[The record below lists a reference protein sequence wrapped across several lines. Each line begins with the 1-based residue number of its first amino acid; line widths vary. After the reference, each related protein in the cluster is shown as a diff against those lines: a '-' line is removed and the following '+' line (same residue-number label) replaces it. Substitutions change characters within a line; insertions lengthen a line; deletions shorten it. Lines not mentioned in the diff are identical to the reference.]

1 MKIMRKEVAHVAR
14 LARLH
19 LNKTQEELFTAQLNE
34 ILEYMDGLNEL
45 DTLGVEPAYH
55 ALPIRNVF
63 RDDQVSPSLPKEM
76 ALDNAPHKTRDF
88 FVVPKV
94 I

>member
-1 MKIMRKEVAHVAR
+1 MAR

-19 LNKTQEELFTAQLNE
+19 LNKTQKELFTAQLNE
-34 ILEYMDGLNEL
+34 ILEYMERLNEL

-55 ALPIRNVF
+55 ALPIWNVF
-63 RDDQVSPSLPKEM
+63 REDQVSPSLPKEM
-76 ALDNAPHKTRDF
+76 AMDNAPQKTRDF

>member
-34 ILEYMDGLNEL
+34 ILEYMDRLNEL

-76 ALDNAPHKTRDF
+76 ALDNAPQKTRDF